1 MHQLAV
7 LHPNQV
13 RLACEGCRRRKMR
26 CSRPT
31 VPDAP
36 CVRCARLDLPCRS
49 GAQRRVGRPPR
60 AASPAPRGG
69 TPAREPVGSLSP
81 TPAGEAGALL
91 LDDFLGDG
99 DVLAWTMPAPQM
111 PDLNDAGR
119 PMDDASP
126 PLAMGEAVLVR
137 SDVAHF
143 HSLSRINVDLHGVWD
158 GMTSSGRG
166 FTLDDLIAPRPEDLV
181 HGVERFHI
189 ILKSAQ
195 EFLSILK
202 SLHRTIGTR
211 CAQPDSPASAS
222 APHHSLPLSINLIT
236 SYMCSSPS
244 TPSPRAANPP
254 LLGRCLD
261 SPTAFL
267 VISCY
272 VLLVKTLELVFT
284 AAFDRLSNPV
294 GGPLPTLTDM
304 RFGKV
309 VLDDFSTY
317 GILHAEMF
325 LHFVRQINMVLGFPH
340 RLSSRSIWTGLLSTH
355 RYRNMINDELGCV
368 EGAWTT
374 RPEKLVELIVMTR
387 ELMHDVSLMGYF

>member
-1 MHQLAV
+1 MQQPAV

-13 RLACEGCRRRKMR
+13 RLACEGCRRQKVR
-26 CSRPT
+26 CSRQT
-31 VPDAP
+31 ITDAP
-36 CVRCARLDLPCRS
+36 CVRCARLGLPCRS

-60 AASPAPRGG
+60 AASPA
-69 TPAREPVGSLSP
+69 
-81 TPAGEAGALL
+81 GEAGAGAL
-91 LDDFLGDG
+91 LGDDLLG
-99 DVLAWTMPAPQM
+99 DDDLLAWTMPAPQM
-111 PDLNDAGR
+111 PDLNDAGT

-126 PLAMGEAVLVR
+126 PLTMGDAVLVR

-143 HSLSRINVDLHGVWD
+143 HSLSRINIDLHGVWD
-158 GMTSSGRG
+158 GMTSSGQG

-195 EFLSILK
+195 ELLSILK

-211 CAQPDSPASAS
+211 CTQPDSPASAS
-222 APHHSLPLSINLIT
+222 APHHPPTLSINLVT
-236 SYMCSSPS
+236 SYMPSSPS
-244 TPSPRAANPP
+244 TPSPRAANTP
-254 LLGRCLD
+254 LLERCLD

-272 VLLVKTLELVFT
+272 ILLVKTLEQVFT
-284 AAFDRLSNPV
+284 AVFDRLSNPF

-304 RFGKV
+304 RFGKLA
-309 VLDDFSTY
+309 LDDFSTY

-340 RLSSRSIWTGLLSTH
+340 RLSSNSIWTGLLSTH

-374 RPEKLVELIVMTR
+374 RPEKLVDLIITTR